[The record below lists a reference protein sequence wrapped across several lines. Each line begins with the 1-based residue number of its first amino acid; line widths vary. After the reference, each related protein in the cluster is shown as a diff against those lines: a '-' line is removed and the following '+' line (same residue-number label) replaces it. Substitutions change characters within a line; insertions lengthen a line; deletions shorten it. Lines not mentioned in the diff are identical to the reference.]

1 MSRWFLGI
9 DTSNYR
15 TSAGLYCPETREWK
29 NSGRLLEVPEGTIGL
44 RQSDAVFQHNLY
56 LSDMI
61 AGLPAG
67 IAQDIEA
74 VCVSTAP
81 RAIEGSYMPCF
92 LVGQNVAASIAHIL
106 GVPLY
111 ACSHQIGH
119 IAAAALS
126 AGVLDWLTTQEFYA
140 WHVSGGTTELLHV
153 CTGENNGGLPYATR
167 IGGTSDLAAGQLIDR
182 TAALLGLPFPGG
194 EHLEKLADQSDYA
207 TFFRSKVENSTFSLS
222 GIENKV
228 KNLYAKETP
237 PEKIAGFTI
246 HTIASALELA
256 TLQACKE
263 RSLPV
268 LCAGGV
274 MSNRF
279 LQNHMAKLFDARFAE
294 PTLSGDNAVG
304 VAVVASLQ
312 HPVQME
318 IRREREEKKKD
329 SKKAGK

>member
-1 MSRWFLGI
+1 MKRWFLGI

-15 TSAGLYCPETREWK
+15 TSAALFCPETREWK
-29 NSGRLLEVPEGTIGL
+29 NCGRLLRVEEGAIGL
-44 RQSDAVFQHNLY
+44 RQSEAVFQHNLY

-61 AGLPAG
+61 GNLPAG

-74 VCVSTAP
+74 VSVSTAP
-81 RAIEGSYMPCF
+81 RAVSGSYMPCF
-92 LVGQNVAASIAHIL
+92 LVGQNVAASLAHIL

-111 ACSHQIGH
+111 GCSHQIGH
-119 IAAAALS
+119 VAAAALS
-126 AGVLDWLTTQEFYA
+126 AGVLDWMTTQEFYA

-153 CTGENNGGLPYATR
+153 YTGEDNGGMPHADC

-194 EHLEKLADQSDYA
+194 EHLEKLADQSDYGL
-207 TFFRSKVENSTFSLS
+207 FFRPKVENSTFSLS

-228 KNLYAKETP
+228 KDLHAKGSA

-246 HTIASALELA
+246 RTIASAMELA
-256 TLQACKE
+256 TLQACRQE
-263 RSLPV
+263 NLPV

-274 MSNRF
+274 MSNRY
-279 LQNHMAKLFDARFAE
+279 LQKHMSKVFGAQFAE
-294 PTLSGDNAVG
+294 PMLSGDNAVG
-304 VAVVASLQ
+304 VAVVASLM

-318 IRREREEKKKD
+318 IRREREER
-329 SKKAGK
+329 AAREL